1 MSLLAP
7 LYFAGALA
15 IGLPILFHLIRRQPK
30 GNIAFSS
37 LMFLKPTPPRLTR
50 RSRLDNWLLLLIRS
64 LAILLL
70 AAAFARPFFRSE
82 AVTDSDAS
90 GQRFVVLLDT
100 SASMKRVGVWEHAI
114 GQVDRVIAEL
124 GKNDQLAIVAFDHEP
139 KTLFPFEQSYE
150 LAADQRFSAARLSLQ
165 DLAPSWQDSDLG
177 RALVYA
183 ADIAAASEADQDG
196 DQRDANLILISDMQ
210 SGSEIESLQRFTW
223 PENVKLDVRAVR
235 GKNAGNAWARIL
247 QSSGEDADAEGDP
260 SGVTSKRGGS
270 RTEKR
275 RVRVSNAV
283 GTNASDFRLAWMTS
297 ENKTIEAM
305 PVHVPP
311 GESRTVSLPLPN
323 ADVTSLVLSGD
334 QEPYD
339 NAAYLVLPQPE
350 TANIVFVG
358 DEENKQD
365 PRDRLLYYLKQVPFD
380 TPQRTVL
387 ITTDTNLIPDGPVQP
402 GNAESTPM
410 VVVTQPV
417 DDAMAGRIGRFADA
431 GGTVL
436 LVLSEPDANWSST
449 LTALFEK
456 SDEEAPGIEVSEAK
470 LDDYAML
477 SHIDFEHPVFLP
489 MADPQFNDFTK
500 ARFWSHRQISGL
512 PEATKVLAKFDDGDP
527 ALIEHSVGDGH
538 LIVLAAGWQP
548 QASQLSLSTK
558 FIPLMF
564 SIFDRGRRAR
574 ADGNRYRVGDRLDEA
589 SGNPTPIA
597 APEGDESD
605 LTTLDSDDRLNRP
618 GVFRMDQDGKTQTIA
633 VNLADSESRVEP
645 MDATSL
651 EKFGVLL
658 GKSQSNVARKE
669 SERQSKDVE
678 LESNQ
683 KLWQWLMAAAM
694 GLLVTETL
702 LVRIRQ

>member
-37 LMFLKPTPPRLTR
+37 LMFLKPTPPQLTR

-70 AAAFARPFFRSE
+70 AAAFARPFFRTE

-90 GQRFVVLLDT
+90 GQRFVVLIDT
-100 SASMKRVGVWEHAI
+100 SASMKRVGVWDQAI
-114 GQVDRVIAEL
+114 GQVDRVIGEL
-124 GKNDQLAIVAFDHEP
+124 GKNDQLAIIGYDDDP

-150 LAADQRFSAARLSLQ
+150 LAADQRFSVARLSLQ
-165 DLAPSWQDSDLG
+165 DLVPSWRNSDLG

-183 ADIAAASEADQDG
+183 ADMAAASEADQEG

-235 GKNAGNAWARIL
+235 GTNAGNAWVRIL
-247 QSSGEDADAEGDP
+247 QSSGEDNDAEGDP
-260 SGVTSKRGGS
+260 IGAASKRGGS

-275 RVRVSNAV
+275 RVRVSNAA
-283 GTNASDFRLAWMTS
+283 GTNASDFRLTWTTS
-297 ENKTIEAM
+297 ENKTIDAM

-311 GESRTVSLPLPN
+311 GESRTVSIPLPDAN
-323 ADVTSLVLSGD
+323 VTSLVLSGD
-334 QEPYD
+334 QEPFD
-339 NAAYLVLPQPE
+339 NAAYLVRPQPE

-358 DEENKQD
+358 DQENKQD
-365 PRDRLLYYLKQVPFD
+365 PRDRLLYYLEQVPFD
-380 TPQRTVL
+380 TPQRTVT
-387 ITTDTNLIPDGPVQP
+387 ITSDTNLIPGSAVQP
-402 GNAESTPM
+402 SSLKTTPL
-410 VVVTQPV
+410 VVVTQPL
-417 DDAMAGRIGRFADA
+417 DEAMARRIGRYADA

-436 LVLSEPDANWSST
+436 LVLAEPDANWSST
-449 LTALFEK
+449 LVALIENG
-456 SDEEAPGIEVSEAK
+456 DEEAPGIEVSEAK

-477 SHIDFEHPVFLP
+477 SHIDFEHPVFSP

-500 ARFWSHRQISGL
+500 TRFWSHREIHGL
-512 PEATKVLAKFDDGDP
+512 PADTKVLAKFDDGDP

-564 SIFDRGRRAR
+564 SIFDRGQRAR

-589 SGNPTPIA
+589 SGHPTRVA
-597 APEGDESD
+597 APEGDAPES
-605 LTTLDSDDRLNRP
+605 TTLDSDNRLTRP
-618 GVFRMDQDGKTQTIA
+618 GVYRMDQDGKLQTIA
-633 VNLADSESRVEP
+633 VNLADSESHVEP
-645 MDATSL
+645 MDAATL
-651 EKFGVLL
+651 EKLGVQL
-658 GKSQSNVARKE
+658 GKAQSNEVRKE